1 MRSLWIGIAVFLVLW
16 LGYAA
21 GPFLA
26 VYRLVDAVQ
35 ARDVAALT
43 ERVDFPA
50 LRASLTAQIVRTYL
64 RITGKAGRPGSLL
77 EQFAVGIGASM
88 ADPIV
93 TKLITPEALLDLLQ
107 NGRPPTMENVPSI
120 EGLSSDA
127 LRNLWRVYVNSEL
140 GIGRF
145 FVIVPV
151 DKPEAESFR
160 LQFCLRGWTWKL
172 CGIEI
177 PEQLQVR
184 LAQEIVKSEQR

>member
-1 MRSLWIGIAVFLVLW
+1 MRSFSIGIAVFFVLW

-26 VYRLVDAVQ
+26 VYRLVDTVQ
-35 ARDVAALT
+35 ARDEAALI

-77 EQFAVGIGASM
+77 EQFAVGVGASM
-88 ADPIV
+88 AYPIV

-120 EGLSSDA
+120 EGLSSEA
-127 LRNLWRVYVNSEL
+127 LRNLWRVYLNSEL

-151 DKPEAESFR
+151 DKPADESFR
-160 LQFCLRGWTWKL
+160 LQFCLRGWTGNFAVLKFRKNYRSAWHRKY
-172 CGIEI
+172 
-177 PEQLQVR
+177 
-184 LAQEIVKSEQR
+184 

>member
-1 MRSLWIGIAVFLVLW
+1 MRSLSIGIAVFVVLW

-35 ARDVAALT
+35 ARDVATLT

-77 EQFAVGIGASM
+77 EQFAVGIGSSIV
-88 ADPIV
+88 DPIV
-93 TKLITPEALLDLLQ
+93 SKLMSPEALLDLLR
-107 NGRPPTMENVPSI
+107 NGRPPAMENAPSI
-120 EGLSSDA
+120 TGLSSEA
-127 LRNLWRVYVNSEL
+127 LGNFWRIYMNSEL

-145 FVIVPV
+145 FVTVPV
-151 DKPEAESFR
+151 DKPAADSFR

-172 CGIEI
+172 CGAEI
-177 PEQLQVR
+177 PEKLQVR

>member
-1 MRSLWIGIAVFLVLW
+1 MRSLWIAIAVFLVPW

-43 ERVDFPA
+43 ERVDFLA

-77 EQFAVGIGASM
+77 EQFAVGVGASI

-120 EGLSSDA
+120 EGLSSEA

-145 FVIVPV
+145 FVTVPV
-151 DKPEAESFR
+151 DKPADETLR
-160 LQFCLRGWTWKL
+160 PQFF
-172 CGIEI
+172 
-177 PEQLQVR
+177 
-184 LAQEIVKSEQR
+184 

>member
-1 MRSLWIGIAVFLVLW
+1 MRSLAIGISVILALW

-50 LRASLTAQIVRTYL
+50 LRASLAAQIVRTYL

-77 EQFAVGIGASM
+77 EQFAVGIGTSIV
-88 ADPIV
+88 DPIV
-93 TKLITPEALLDLLQ
+93 SKVISPQGLLGLLQ
-107 NGRPPTMENVPSI
+107 NGRPPTMENGPSI
-120 EGLSSDA
+120 EGLSSEA
-127 LRNLWRVYVNSEL
+127 LRNLWRVYLNSEL

-151 DKPEAESFR
+151 DKPAAESFR

-177 PEQLQVR
+177 PEELQVR

>member
-1 MRSLWIGIAVFLVLW
+1 MRSLSIVLVAGLVLW

-26 VYRLVDAVQ
+26 VYRLVDTVQ

-77 EQFAVGIGASM
+77 EQFAVGVGTSM

-120 EGLSSDA
+120 EGLSSEA
-127 LRNLWRVYVNSEL
+127 LRNLWRVYLNSEL

-151 DKPEAESFR
+151 DKPAAESFR

-172 CGIEI
+172 CGAEI
-177 PEQLQVR
+177 PEELQVG

>member
-1 MRSLWIGIAVFLVLW
+1 MRSLSIGIVVVLVLW

-21 GPFLA
+21 GPVLA

-77 EQFAVGIGASM
+77 EQFAVGVGASM

-93 TKLITPEALLDLLQ
+93 TKLITPGALLDLLQ
-107 NGRPPTMENVPSI
+107 NGRAPTMENMPAI
-120 EGLSSDA
+120 EGLSSEA

-177 PEQLQVR
+177 PE
-184 LAQEIVKSEQR
+184 E

>member
-1 MRSLWIGIAVFLVLW
+1 MRSLWIALVAGLVLW
-16 LGYAA
+16 LGYAT

-43 ERVDFPA
+43 VRVDFLA

-77 EQFAVGIGASM
+77 EQFAVGIGTSI
-88 ADPIV
+88 ADPIMA
-93 TKLITPEALLDLLQ
+93 KLITPEALLDLLR
-107 NGRPPTMENVPSI
+107 NGRPPTLENVPAI
-120 EGLSSDA
+120 EGLSSEA
-127 LRNLWRVYVNSEL
+127 LRNVWRVYLNSEL

-151 DKPEAESFR
+151 DKPVAESFP
-160 LQFCLRGWTWKL
+160 LQFFLRSWT
-172 CGIEI
+172 
-177 PEQLQVR
+177 R
-184 LAQEIVKSEQR
+184 

>member
-1 MRSLWIGIAVFLVLW
+1 MRSLWIALVAGLVLW
-16 LGYAA
+16 LGYAT

-43 ERVDFPA
+43 ERVDFLA

-77 EQFAVGIGASM
+77 EQFAVGVGGSI

-93 TKLITPEALLDLLQ
+93 TKLITAEALLDLLQ
-107 NGRPPTMENVPSI
+107 NGRPPNMENVPSI
-120 EGLSSDA
+120 EGLSSKA
-127 LRNLWRVYVNSEL
+127 LRNFWHVYVNSEL

-151 DKPEAESFR
+151 DKPVEESFR
-160 LQFCLRGWTWKL
+160 LQFCL
-172 CGIEI
+172 
-177 PEQLQVR
+177 
-184 LAQEIVKSEQR
+184 